1 MDLLMWSDLQGYLK
15 WKQEG
20 GGQSA
25 RLLPSTNGK
34 GQCFPRKN
42 GGGGGREPLFLLLI
56 VLTIHV
62 IYLFKKIKLVLSL

>member
-25 RLLPSTNGK
+25 RLLPSINGK

-42 GGGGGREPLFLLLI
+42 GGGGGREPLFLRC
-56 VLTIHV
+56 
-62 IYLFKKIKLVLSL
+62 